1 MPCCSAFS
9 ETEEEALKEVKPAEE
24 LWFKTA
30 KKEGRTIPQP
40 VAEKK
45 YSGKLSL
52 RVQQELSKRLVV
64 EAKEEKVS
72 INQFIVYKLAVGGA
86 HPIALLQRNN
96 QSFIECPCYPVKKFK
111 GGHACINR
119 ILKP

>member
-1 MPCCSAFS
+1 LPCCSAFG

-24 LWFKTA
+24 LWIKTA

-52 RVQQELSKRLVV
+52 RVQQEPLPSISK
-64 EAKEEKVS
+64 
-72 INQFIVYKLAVGGA
+72 G
-86 HPIALLQRNN
+86 
-96 QSFIECPCYPVKKFK
+96 
-111 GGHACINR
+111 
-119 ILKP
+119 